1 MTQTRTFAAAAG
13 RLAGIIPRALG
24 WQPQAFWDATPAE
37 LAAIFASDDQP
48 PGEPLTRSEL
58 VTLLE
63 RERNG

>member
-1 MTQTRTFAAAAG
+1 MTQIRTFTAVAG

-37 LAAIFASDDQP
+37 LAAIFAADEQP
-48 PGEPLTRSEL
+48 AGEPLTRSEL